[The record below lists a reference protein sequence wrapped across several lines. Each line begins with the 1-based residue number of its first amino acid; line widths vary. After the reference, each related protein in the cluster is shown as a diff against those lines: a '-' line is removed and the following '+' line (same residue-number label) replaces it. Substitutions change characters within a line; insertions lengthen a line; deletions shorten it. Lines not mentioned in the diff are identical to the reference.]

1 MAQSPWNYLHRE
13 VEKRMDKK
21 RLLGHILQQLEA
33 LYQNAVDSAN
43 RAHQSATDS
52 ESVAENKYDTQGLE
66 AAYLAEGQTR
76 RVHDCARDVSDFK
89 SFAEDCGGKT
99 MQCVCDG
106 AFVAIEDSD
115 GVERQLFMSQVGGG
129 LKVVSQGKEIMLITS
144 SAPLSRVMQ
153 GLALGDEF
161 EVSIKGEKKNYFITA
176 LS

>member
-1 MAQSPWNYLHRE
+1 
-13 VEKRMDKK
+13 MDKK

-76 RVHDCARDVSDFK
+76 RVHDCARDLAEFK
-89 SFAEDCGGKT
+89 SFVEGFNSQSV
-99 MQCVCDG
+99 QCVCDG

-129 LKVVSQGKEIMLITS
+129 LKVDWQGKEIMLITS
-144 SAPLSRVMQ
+144 SAPLGRAMH
-153 GLALGDEF
+153 GLVLGDEF
-161 EVSIKGEKKNYFITA
+161 VVSIKGEKKSYFITA